1 MQAIEFETDLQNG
14 VAIAIPPELLAN
26 VPYRARA
33 RVIILFAEAAEA
45 AEEQEFRRATYEHFL
60 RDDSDEDSVYD
71 KYAS

>member
-33 RVIILFAEAAEA
+33 RVIILFAEAAE
-45 AEEQEFRRATYEHFL
+45 EQEFRRATYEHFL